1 MSSEHQQVDASE
13 KRSIDGHR
21 LSEFIYGTVTA
32 LVAIAGISTE
42 TEASWSNAVAIIV
55 IGAAAV
61 WASHAYSHAI
71 SQRIAGGH
79 RLHGHEIWEI
89 LRGSWP
95 IVIAG
100 ILVAAPFL
108 LVAIGIITMPTALDV
123 ASLLGLAIL
132 AIVGYLSGV
141 VTGEAVPR
149 RFMLAALSLGLG
161 LIVVMLEFA
170 IHH

>member
-1 MSSEHQQVDASE
+1 MSTEHKQVDATAE
-13 KRSIDGHR
+13 RTINGHR

-61 WASHAYSHAI
+61 WAAHAYSHAI
-71 SQRIAGGH
+71 SRRIAGGY
-79 RLHGHEIWEI
+79 RLHSHEIWEI

-95 IVIAG
+95 IVTAG
-100 ILVAAPFL
+100 FLVAAPFL
-108 LVAIGIITMPTALDV
+108 LVAIGLITMTTALDV

-132 AIVGYLSGV
+132 AIVGYVSGV
-141 VTGEAVPR
+141 VTGEPLPR
-149 RFMLAALSLGLG
+149 RFLLAALSLGLG
-161 LIVVMLEFA
+161 LVIVILEFV